1 MAGESWWAM
10 PGPMTDLSAHRAWVE
25 HLPEDIGRLR
35 AAVSQ
40 MLIHPALTKL
50 YRLDLD
56 GLRAREVQ
64 LRPAADIV
72 DAVFA
77 RATGHGSARRATGV
91 CRGFVVVFVAILRQ
105 AGVSAGSW
113 CVPATSTRAT
123 AGLRRI
129 CGALTWCAAT
139 SSATAPRS
147 RVPKLAPWDTWGGD
161 RRRGGGRP
169 VLRRARRRG
178 RRRPPPDIVQRWARD
193 PRIAVPATVVSRH
206 NGGAVPTAVTV

>member
-123 AGLRRI
+123 AGFRRI

-147 RVPKLAPWDTWGGD
+147 RVPSSLRGT
-161 RRRGGGRP
+161 RGGAIDAAGVDDRFYDELAAE
-169 VLRRARRRG
+169 VG
-178 RRRPPPDIVQRWARD
+178 DD
-193 PRIAVPATVVSRH
+193 PRRTSSSDGLATPGSRCQRQSS
-206 NGGAVPTAVTV
+206 AATTAGPCPLP